1 MGFVPCR
8 YDETAW
14 FGVTQSAQIG
24 FFSLEYVEEVMNDN
38 VDGKYYSVT
47 TPALSKVS
55 ERKRLKSLPL

>member
-14 FGVTQSAQIG
+14 FGVTESAQIG
-24 FFSLEYVEEVMNDN
+24 FFTLENVEEIMNDN

-47 TPALSKVS
+47 TPALTQVS
-55 ERKRLKSLPL
+55 ERKCLKSLPL

>member
-24 FFSLEYVEEVMNDN
+24 FFSPEYVEEVMNDN
-38 VDGKYYSVT
+38 VDGKYYSVR